1 MWSWT
6 DYVSTETKEFASY
19 DHRIQVYHLYDTPLG
34 EVYVKQTHCP
44 DAADLLYEIT
54 EYSKV
59 EGVVHPFL
67 AECWDWRVE
76 RQEDGSGEVYE
87 IYPKQGETMEVD
99 IRKRCMDRIR
109 HYSEEYLWRTLKSF
123 IDMHALLQS
132 KVMLT

>member
-6 DYVSTETKEFASY
+6 ACVSDQNKEFASY
-19 DHRIQVYHLYDTPLG
+19 DHRIQVYHLYETPLG
-34 EVYVKQTHCP
+34 EVYVKQTQCP

-59 EGVVHPFL
+59 DGVSHPFL
-67 AECWDWRVE
+67 AECLEWREE
-76 RQEDGSGEVYE
+76 RQPDGSGFLYE
-87 IYPKQGETMEVD
+87 IYPKQGPTIEVD
-99 IRKRCMDRIR
+99 IRKRCMESPR

-132 KVMLT
+132 KVLLT